1 LLAAG
6 LDDEEPT
13 WVETLVAG
21 LNPFSRPSSRID
33 DWEEGG
39 LPSVKPE
46 AIPRSWDPVAEA
58 ERRAAA
64 ETEPDYES
72 EEDMDEEDEVES
84 VDVPMTGMGGSW
96 MAV

>member
-1 LLAAG
+1 M
-6 LDDEEPT
+6 
-13 WVETLVAG
+13 
-21 LNPFSRPSSRID
+21 NPFSRPSSRID
-33 DWEEGG
+33 DREEGK
-39 LPSVKPE
+39 LPSVNPG

-64 ETEPDYES
+64 EARSNYEP

-84 VDVPMTGMGGSW
+84 VDVPMAGMGESW

>member
-1 LLAAG
+1 

-33 DWEEGG
+33 GLEEGK

-58 ERRAAA
+58 ERRAAQEA
-64 ETEPDYES
+64 QSDYEA

-84 VDVPMTGMGGSW
+84 VDVPMTGMGES
-96 MAV
+96 